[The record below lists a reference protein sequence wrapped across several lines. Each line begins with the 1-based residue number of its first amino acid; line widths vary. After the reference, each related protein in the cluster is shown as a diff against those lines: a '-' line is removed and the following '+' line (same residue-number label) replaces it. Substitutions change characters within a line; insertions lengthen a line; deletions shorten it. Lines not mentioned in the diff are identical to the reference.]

1 MTMPGLGTLV
11 NVGAIVVGTL
21 IGLMFGS
28 TIPEKVRK
36 SATQVIG
43 LSVLVIGLSGA
54 LSALATLGEHHS
66 VVGKYASIVMVASL
80 VVGTMVG
87 EWLHIE
93 RGLELIGEKLHD
105 WLFKTKMLSKK
116 TRSVAEGTDDDEHG
130 STIVEGFVTAS
141 LIYAVGAMTILGSIQ
156 DGLGN
161 PSTLFLKAALDGLTS
176 VFLASTLGIGVGL
189 SIIPVF
195 VAQGALVVFTL
206 LAGNIVP
213 AIAITTLE
221 AVGGV
226 IIAAIGINILEIKRL
241 PVGNMLPALVF
252 ALASGWL
259 LG

>member
-1 MTMPGLGTLV
+1 MPGLGTLV
-11 NVGAIVVGTL
+11 NVGAIAIGTL
-21 IGLMFGS
+21 IGLLFGS
-28 TIPEKVRK
+28 TIPEKMRK

-54 LSALATLGEHHS
+54 INALAALGKHHS
-66 VVGKYASIVMVASL
+66 PVGKYASIVVVASL
-80 VVGTMVG
+80 VIGTMIG

-93 RGLELIGEKLHD
+93 RGLERLGEMLHG
-105 WLFKTKMLSKK
+105 WLMKTKALSSK
-116 TRSVAEGTDDDEHG
+116 TRAAAEGTDDDEHG

-156 DGLGN
+156 DGLGD

-176 VFLASTLGIGVGL
+176 IFLASTLGIGVGL

-195 VAQGALVVFTL
+195 CVQGLLVVFSL

-213 AIAITTLE
+213 AIAITALE
-221 AVGGV
+221 AVGGA
-226 IIAAIGINILEIKRL
+226 IIAAIGVNILEIKRL
-241 PVGNMLPALVF
+241 PVGNMLPAL
-252 ALASGWL
+252 ALALACGWI